1 MKKLLLSLVLSL
13 SSFNLLAQA
22 DSTAAPATPDF
33 GVFAQLAD
41 YGPLGLAVLA
51 LGYVAWMF
59 IKRHLAEKDRLQEEL
74 KAKSTPKSTRKTKK

>member
-13 SSFNLLAQA
+13 STFSLFAQEIA
-22 DSTAAPATPDF
+22 DSVSSGTPDF
-33 GVFAQLAD
+33 GVFAKLAD

-59 IKRHLAEKDRLQEEL
+59 INRHLAEKDRLQAEL
-74 KAKSTPKSTRKTKK
+74 KSKRKPKSKK